1 MVKEKGKRRGVSRQ
15 EWLAAGLEVLL
26 DRGMHGVTVES
37 LARSL
42 GIAKSGFYWHFKN
55 RQGLLQQILVYWTHE
70 MTEVISKNPQIGVL
84 QPRDRLIRIAETI
97 LQFDLTRYDLA
108 IRQWAVHDAQ
118 AARGVRKVDRIR
130 LKFVGQAFR
139 ELGFTGDDLEMRAM
153 LFVCYHTWEAPMFRQ
168 LSRKRRRE
176 LIDGRVELLTRL

>member
-1 MVKEKGKRRGVSRQ
+1 
-15 EWLAAGLEVLL
+15 
-26 DRGMHGVTVES
+26 
-37 LARSL
+37 
-42 GIAKSGFYWHFKN
+42 
-55 RQGLLQQILVYWTHE
+55 

-118 AARGVRKVDRIR
+118 AARGVRRVDRIR

-139 ELGFTGDDLEMRAM
+139 ELGFTGDDLEMRTM

-176 LIDGRVELLTRL
+176 LIDGRVELLTRP

>member
-1 MVKEKGKRRGVSRQ
+1 MVKTKGKRRGVSKQ
-15 EWLAAGLEVLL
+15 EWLAAGIEILADGGV
-26 DRGMHGVTVES
+26 DSVTVES

-55 RQGLLQQILVYWTHE
+55 RQDLLQQILDYWTHE
-70 MTEVISKNPQIGVL
+70 MTEVISKNPQIGAL

-97 LQFDLTRYDLA
+97 LQFDLARYDLA

-118 AARGVRKVDRIR
+118 AARGVRRVDRIR

-139 ELGFTGDDLEMRAM
+139 ELEFTGDDLEMRTM
-153 LFVCYHTWEAPMFRQ
+153 LFVCYHTWETPMFRGI
-168 LSRKRRRE
+168 SRKRRRE
-176 LIDGRVELLTRL
+176 LIDDRVGLLTRP